1 MSDSVGLSRLLVPVM
16 LLLGCGG
23 DDRPAAPG
31 EPGLLQSK
39 LSAAERRARATAIRD
54 AAAARGLTNGL
65 LLAGIAQAETGFAHC
80 WSEATWACQGPAS
93 TSCGG
98 GPVIAGSGDGP
109 CVNEQGGLGM
119 FQFDAGTY
127 ADTLRTYGDD
137 VLTVEGNTQQAVDFV
152 TSMVI
157 RSTYAM
163 GVDTPEQALAWMNE
177 VRVGGLH
184 EMEWIQTVTRYYNGC
199 VPGQCS
205 VYDTRFAHYQ
215 TALRT
220 MLTEMGE
227 DFWYGMVTPPPPCGD
242 VPAEGRTMEETDA
255 CFTKGGDPMYWRGA
269 MAGSAGALLWTHT
282 TDSAAPSN
290 YASWRM
296 RFSAAGSYTLA
307 VYTDAQFAQSRMAK
321 YVVKHA
327 QGDTVAMIDQTAVDG
342 WQTLGTF
349 PFEAGVDYPVTVGD
363 NTGEPGSGNVQLV
376 ADALRIRPEM
386 GAAGAGGAGG
396 AGGSAGGTAGTGG
409 GSGGAGAGGGAAGGG
424 AGGGS
429 AGAGGG
435 VAGQP
440 GSAGGGAHGVGGAPG
455 GLGAAGEA
463 KASPASCAAG
473 RGETAGAWL
482 FGVLLVLGLRRRAR

>member
-1 MSDSVGLSRLLVPVM
+1 MDMGAFMGLFRLLVVGV
-16 LLLGCGG
+16 LVLGCGG
-23 DDRPAAPG
+23 DDQPAAPG

-39 LSAAERRARATAIRD
+39 LSAAERRARAMAIRD

-93 TSCGG
+93 SSCGG
-98 GPVIAGSGDGP
+98 GPIIAGGGDGP

-127 ADTLRTYGDD
+127 ADTLRTYGQD

-152 TSMVI
+152 TSMTV
-157 RSTYAM
+157 RSMYAT

-184 EMEWIQTVTRYYNGC
+184 EMEWVQTVTRYYNGC
-199 VPGQCS
+199 VPGVCS

-215 TALRT
+215 TALHT

-255 CFTKGGDPMYWRGA
+255 CFTRGGDPMYWRDA

-282 TDSAAPSN
+282 TDSAAPAN

-296 RFSAAGSYTLA
+296 RFTAAGSYTLA
-307 VYTDAQFAQSRMAK
+307 VYTDAQFAQSRMAR
-321 YVVKHA
+321 YAVKHA

-349 PFEAGVDYPVTVGD
+349 PFDAGVDFPVTVGD

-386 GAAGAGGAGG
+386 GAGGAGG

-409 GSGGAGAGGGAAGGG
+409 GTAGAGGGG
-424 AGGGS
+424 AGGGT
-429 AGAGGG
+429 AGVGAMG
-435 VAGQP
+435 
-440 GSAGGGAHGVGGAPG
+440 GSAGQTGSAGSGAHGVGGAPG
-455 GLGAAGEA
+455 GGMGAAGEA
-463 KASPASCAAG
+463 KASPASCAAA
-473 RGETAGAWL
+473 RSTAPSGAWL
-482 FGVLLVLGLRRRAR
+482 LAALIVLGMRRRAR